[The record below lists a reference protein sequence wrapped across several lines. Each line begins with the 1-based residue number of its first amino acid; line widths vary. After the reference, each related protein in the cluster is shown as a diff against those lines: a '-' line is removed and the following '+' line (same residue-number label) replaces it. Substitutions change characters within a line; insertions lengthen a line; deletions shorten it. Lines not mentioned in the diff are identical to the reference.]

1 LFRDT
6 IAAAVGAG
14 GQGMIDTASR
24 NWTAGVALA
33 VLAFVPGAGAQSFGP
48 QGAEFH
54 VNSYTTD
61 VQAYPSVAMAADGQ
75 FMVVWHSRGQDA
87 AGGYGVFGQRFDAA
101 GSPAG
106 AEFQVNAYTT
116 SNQLNPVVAAAGAG
130 RFIVVWE
137 SNLQDGSG
145 KGVFGQRYDAT
156 GAPLGA
162 TFRANSFT
170 TGAQEQPAVAADSDG
185 NFLVVWVSPGQDGSA
200 HGIFGQI
207 YDTAGN
213 RFGAEFQVNTYTT
226 GGQFGPAVAT
236 TGTHEFVVVWQ
247 SVDQDGD
254 DRGVFG
260 QRYDEAGTRR
270 QGAEFRA
277 NTYTTRGQN
286 KPAVA
291 VDPAG
296 RFTIAWEGT
305 QVDGS
310 YGILAQ
316 RYDAAGTPQG
326 GEFPVNVFTTAAQS
340 RPAIAAGAS
349 GDWLVVWRSFG
360 GQDLSSTAAV
370 GRRFDAAG
378 LALGDE
384 FVVNTYTTQS
394 QSNPAV
400 AADPSGRFVVAWH
413 SRYQEGGAASS
424 YGIYGQRFGPAD
436 LIFAD
441 GFE

>member
-1 LFRDT
+1 LFHDT

-24 NWTAGVALA
+24 NWNVG
-33 VLAFVPGAGAQSFGP
+33 VLAALVFVPGAGAQSFGP

-61 VQAYPSVAMAADGQ
+61 AQAYPAVAMAAEGH
-75 FMVVWHSRGQDA
+75 FIVVWHSRGQDA

-116 SNQLNPVVAAAGAG
+116 SNQLLPAVAADGAG

-137 SNLQDGSG
+137 SNLQDRSST
-145 KGVFGQRYDAT
+145 GVFGQRYDAM

-170 TGAQEQPAVAADSDG
+170 TGRQDQPAVAADSAG
-185 NFLVVWVSPGQDGSA
+185 NFLVVWVDAGQDGSA
-200 HGIFGQI
+200 HGIFGQR
-207 YDTAGN
+207 YDAAGN
-213 RFGAEFQVNTYTT
+213 RQGTEFLVNTYTT
-226 GGQFGPAVAT
+226 DGQIGPSVAA
-236 TGTHEFVVVWQ
+236 TGTGQFVVVWE
-247 SVDQDGD
+247 SFDQDGSM
-254 DRGVFG
+254 RGVFG
-260 QRYDEAGTRR
+260 QRYDAAGNR

-277 NTYTTRGQN
+277 NTFTTSGQGT
-286 KPAVA
+286 PAVA
-291 VDPAG
+291 ADPAG
-296 RFTIAWEGT
+296 RFTIAWAGNL
-305 QVDGS
+305 VDGS
-310 YGILAQ
+310 SYGIFAQ

-326 GEFPVNVFTTAAQS
+326 GEFRVNAFTTSTQGS
-340 RPAIAAGAS
+340 PAIAAGAS
-349 GDWLVVWRSFG
+349 GDLLVVWQSI
-360 GQDLSSTAAV
+360 GQDLSSLAVV

-384 FVVNTYTTQS
+384 FIVNTYTTQL
-394 QSNPAV
+394 QKVPAV
-400 AADPSGRFVVAWH
+400 AADPNGRFVVAWD
-413 SRYQEGGAASS
+413 SLYQEGTAAASS
-424 YGIYGQRFGPAD
+424 GIFGQRFGHD
-436 LIFAD
+436 LIFGD